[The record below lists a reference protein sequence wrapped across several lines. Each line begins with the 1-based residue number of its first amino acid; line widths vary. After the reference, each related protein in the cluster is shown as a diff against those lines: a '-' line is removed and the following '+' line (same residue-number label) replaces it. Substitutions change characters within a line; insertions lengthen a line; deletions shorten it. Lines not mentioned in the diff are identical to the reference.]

1 MIISFNLTLRSVV
14 MGANHSCHET
24 RCQCGK
30 LYDEVILL
38 KRYDVDSTKSGSG
51 NVQTIQIS
59 VSPN

>member
-14 MGANHSCHET
+14 MGANHSCRET

-38 KRYDVDSTKSGSG
+38 KRYDVDGTKSGSG
-51 NVQTIQIS
+51 NV
-59 VSPN
+59 

>member
-38 KRYDVDSTKSGSG
+38 KRYDVDGTKSGSE
-51 NVQTIQIS
+51 NV
-59 VSPN
+59 